1 MKEKD
6 CKDNEILNPK
16 TKRCVKNDTK
26 IGIEILFNQKDN
38 DILNKYEMIDGKIV
52 KKCEKDKIR
61 NQETKRC
68 VKKNEATKITKSS
81 YLNKKIEA
89 IKKDK
94 SNSLSKK
101 VEEVKITKSNNLS
114 KKVEVIKKVKKALIP
129 FINRVSADI
138 YYRNRYLILMR
149 RELKGKKEGCLRV
162 YKENPDKTYS
172 YRIGNRIILKKRI
185 GSNSVYGIV
194 YLSEFREKNKKI
206 FTFASKVYPHM
217 NSKTKMELELLNK
230 LTNVVRME
238 LCPHFPIFYGHVI
251 CEKILNNKNK
261 FNKDSFKK
269 SNLKDKTISQ
279 KINKFPDLVIINL
292 KKRFITTFNELANG
306 DLWKFFELYGNNSSY
321 IINALIQQLLSIM
334 FFNYYTNRIHND
346 THAGN
351 FLYHKIKAGGYF
363 HYKLFGIDY
372 YLENLGFLW
381 VIWDFDLSSKTEEAI
396 KQYNKIRTNNTD
408 YNRIMEMYLSYKDG
422 GYNPYEEIQNN
433 NNVKIF
439 VKKLTSLYN
448 SNYNFNNLNKHDI
461 NTFKTLIVK
470 LPNIISSINID
481 ELNKKISLFK
491 LPKKMFDYIRGNK
504 KINKIDNNEFLLKSL
519 PLGAKIINKNPYM
532 INEEDLFK

>member
-68 VKKNEATKITKSS
+68 VKKIT
-81 YLNKKIEA
+81 
-89 IKKDK
+89 K

-101 VEEVKITKSNNLS
+101 VEA
-114 KKVEVIKKVKKALIP
+114 IKKVKKALIP
-129 FINRVSADI
+129 FINRVSVDI
-138 YYRNRYLILMR
+138 YHRNRYLILMR
-149 RELKGKKEGCLRV
+149 RELKGKKEGCIRV
-162 YKENPDKTYS
+162 YKQNPNRTYS

-238 LCPHFPIFYGHVI
+238 LCPHFPIFYGYVI

-422 GYNPYEEIQNN
+422 GYNPHEEIQNN

-448 SNYNFNNLNKHDI
+448 SNYNFNRHNI

-470 LPNIISSINID
+470 LPNIISSININ
-481 ELNKKISLFK
+481 ELNKNI
-491 LPKKMFDYIRGNK
+491 
-504 KINKIDNNEFLLKSL
+504 NNEYLLKSL